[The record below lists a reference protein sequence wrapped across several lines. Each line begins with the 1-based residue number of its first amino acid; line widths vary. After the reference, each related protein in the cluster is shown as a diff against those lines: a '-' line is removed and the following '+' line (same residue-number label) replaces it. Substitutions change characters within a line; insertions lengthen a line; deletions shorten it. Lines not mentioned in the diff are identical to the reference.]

1 MAGYFSHMIQMSVQE
16 EKLFP
21 DSLSLK
27 IPQVATRSQAASQP
41 FTYGIHIFGQ
51 PEITTRLQSSKRS
64 FIDNRSIFTF
74 GLSIFPTN
82 TDIGIFRQTC
92 QKIRKLVIQYFLRS
106 KDIRIIKFNQIS
118 QAKSFRLLH

>member
-21 DSLSLK
+21 GFFIFKDTPGSNTFASC
-27 IPQVATRSQAASQP
+27 IPAF

-51 PEITTRLQSSKRS
+51 PEITTVFKFETVF

-118 QAKSFRLLH
+118 R